1 MHGAHRRR
9 RPAAKLAVGLVVALL
24 VAAAASYAAVRP
36 GSGGGSARNGAMR
49 HAPPR
54 APVTAQA
61 PLAAEGSAVLSIVD
75 HPPAVS
81 TRSTAR
87 FRIVAAGE
95 PALRCRLDG
104 QQAQPCEPNVVYRGL
119 DPGDHTFLVAA
130 QRPGRR
136 TVRADFGWRVL
147 DPEPFEIEPRPGAIG
162 PLFPGAA
169 PTPIRVVISNPNPK
183 AITVNSLRVTASG
196 GAPGCEPASNL
207 ALTAPDLG
215 DAPLRIPAR
224 GSLTLPSADVAA
236 PTIRLRELGVNQDA
250 CQSAKFDLSF
260 SGSAGA

>member
-1 MHGAHRRR
+1 MRGSHGRK
-9 RPAAKLAVGLVVALL
+9 RPAAKLAVGLVAALL

-36 GSGGGSARNGAMR
+36 GTDGGSVRRGSMR
-49 HAPPR
+49 HAPPA
-54 APVTAQA
+54 APVTVRA
-61 PLAAEGSAVLSIVD
+61 PLATEGSATLSIAD

-81 TRSTAR
+81 TRTTAR
-87 FRIVAAGE
+87 FRIVATGE

-104 QQAQPCEPNVVYRGL
+104 QQPRPCEPNVVYRGL
-119 DPGDHTFLVAA
+119 DAGDHTFLVAA

-136 TVRADFGWRVL
+136 SVRADFGWRVL
-147 DPEPFEIEPRPGAIG
+147 EPEPFEVEPRPGSVG

-169 PTPIRVVISNPNPK
+169 PTPIRVVISNPNSK
-183 AITVNSLRVTASG
+183 SITLNSLRVAASG
-196 GAPGCEPASNL
+196 GAPGCDPATNL

-215 DAPLRIPAR
+215 GAQLRIPAH

-236 PTIRLRELGVNQDA
+236 PTIALRELGVNQDA
-250 CQSAKFDLSF
+250 CQNANFNLSF